1 MSPSLIALGWVM
13 LAMALDVAAN
23 VMLKYSE
30 GFRRRVPALASMA
43 CVLLAFTALAQ
54 AVRHLDLAVAY
65 ALWGGFG
72 ILATITADAVLFKQ
86 RLGTR
91 GVLGVTVLLAG
102 LTLLKFG

>member
-13 LAMALDVAAN
+13 LAMALDVVAN
-23 VMLKYSE
+23 VMLKYSQ
-30 GFRRRVPALASMA
+30 GFRRRVPALASLV

-72 ILATITADAVLFKQ
+72 ILATLTADAILFKQ
-86 RLGTR
+86 GLGIR
-91 GVLGVTVLLAG
+91 GLLGIAVLMSG
-102 LTLLKFG
+102 LILLKFG